1 MTSMAQL
8 LEASGFRVR
17 GRRADCPFCDGQS
30 KLTISFDETKGVA
43 YCHRCHWKTG
53 IRKLAR
59 EQGVHLPARRRA
71 LARERKEQFRKWL
84 LDLMDR
90 ASREERRMYRRAE
103 WAKVALTYDRQSE
116 IAWTVLAQWYH
127 ARPQFQRFW
136 DMAGCRLGR
145 YELYRTWRR
154 RGGVWKVSPL
164 QLSA

>member
-71 LARERKEQFRKWL
+71 RHAKNGACTAARSGPRL
-84 LDLMDR
+84 H
-90 ASREERRMYRRAE
+90 SPTTG
-103 WAKVALTYDRQSE
+103 KVKLHGPSWRSGIT
-116 IAWTVLAQWYH
+116 
-127 ARPQFQRFW
+127 P
-136 DMAGCRLGR
+136 GR
-145 YELYRTWRR
+145 SFKGFGIWP
-154 RGGVWKVSPL
+154 V
-164 QLSA
+164 AD